1 MDVRWR
7 WKGVKIGTR
16 HEKTFGDRAKC
27 AVEDG
32 DKGDVGG
39 FVDLRLLIGGLLLG
53 GLEFAI
59 DGYVNILIEA
69 GIGFESR
76 FRLGSAFEDA
86 EIVLEE
92 AYSPFVG
99 FRGMVVLQRVCP
111 SLRLFD
117 EVSVGDASY
126 GPVGREMVGIELEE
140 AAAEGSA
147 AGNDMLLV
155 TAAFFDGI
163 DFSDKH
169 RYSTNGLKIA
179 HTSCGRRGERGR
191 RHKSANTAF
200 HPVNYA
206 CF

>member
-7 WKGVKIGTR
+7 RKGVKIGTR
-16 HEKTFGDRAKC
+16 HEKTFGNRAKC

-32 DKGDVGG
+32 DEGDVGG
-39 FVDLRLLIGGLLLG
+39 FVDLRLLIGGLLLC

-69 GIGFESR
+69 GIGLESR
-76 FRLGSAFEDA
+76 FRLGSTFEDA

-99 FRGMVVLQRVCP
+99 FQGMVVLKRVCP
-111 SLRLFD
+111 ALRLFD
-117 EVSVGDASY
+117 EVPVGDASF
-126 GPVGREMVGIELEE
+126 GPAGREMVGIELKE

-147 AGNDMLLV
+147 AGNDVLLV

-169 RYSTNGLKIA
+169 RDSSNGLKIA
-179 HTSCGRRGERGR
+179 HTPCGRRGERG
-191 RHKSANTAF
+191 
-200 HPVNYA
+200 
-206 CF
+206 

>member
-1 MDVRWR
+1 MDIRWR

-16 HEKTFGDRAKC
+16 HEKTFGQRAEG

-39 FVDLRLLIGGLLLG
+39 FVDWGWVSYALRLLIGGLLLC

-59 DGYVNILIEA
+59 DGHVNILIEA

-99 FRGMVVLQRVCP
+99 FR
-111 SLRLFD
+111 
-117 EVSVGDASY
+117 
-126 GPVGREMVGIELEE
+126 
-140 AAAEGSA
+140 
-147 AGNDMLLV
+147 
-155 TAAFFDGI
+155 
-163 DFSDKH
+163 
-169 RYSTNGLKIA
+169 
-179 HTSCGRRGERGR
+179 
-191 RHKSANTAF
+191 
-200 HPVNYA
+200 
-206 CF
+206 

>member
-1 MDVRWR
+1 M
-7 WKGVKIGTR
+7 
-16 HEKTFGDRAKC
+16 C
-27 AVEDG
+27 
-32 DKGDVGG
+32 
-39 FVDLRLLIGGLLLG
+39 

-99 FRGMVVLQRVCP
+99 FRGMVMLKRVCP
-111 SLRLFD
+111 ALRLFD
-117 EVSVGDASY
+117 EVSVGDASF
-126 GPVGREMVGIELEE
+126 GPAGREMVGIELEE

-147 AGNDMLLV
+147 AGNDVLLV
-155 TAAFFDGI
+155 TATFFDGI

-169 RYSTNGLKIA
+169 RYSSNGLKIA
-179 HTSCGRRGERGR
+179 HTPCGRRGERG
-191 RHKSANTAF
+191 
-200 HPVNYA
+200 
-206 CF
+206 

>member
-1 MDVRWR
+1 MTEE
-7 WKGVKIGTR
+7 GVIIDAR
-16 HEKTFGDRAKC
+16 HEKPFGQRAEG

-32 DKGDVGG
+32 DEGDVGG
-39 FVDLRLLIGGLLLG
+39 FVDWGWVSYALRLLIGGLLLC

-59 DGYVNILIEA
+59 DGHVNILIEA

-99 FRGMVVLQRVCP
+99 FRGMVVLKRVCP
-111 SLRLFD
+111 ALRLFD
-117 EVSVGDASY
+117 EVAVGDAAFR
-126 GPVGREMVGIELEE
+126 PVFREMVGIELEE

-147 AGNDMLLV
+147 AGNDVFLV

-169 RYSTNGLKIA
+169 RYSINGFKIA
-179 HTSCGRRGERGR
+179 HTPCGRRGERG
-191 RHKSANTAF
+191 
-200 HPVNYA
+200 
-206 CF
+206 